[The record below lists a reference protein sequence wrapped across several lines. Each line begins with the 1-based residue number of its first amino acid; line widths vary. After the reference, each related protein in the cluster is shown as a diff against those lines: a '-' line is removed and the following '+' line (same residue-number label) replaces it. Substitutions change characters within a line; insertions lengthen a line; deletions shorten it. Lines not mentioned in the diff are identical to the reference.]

1 MDQRPTHK
9 GNSYHSS
16 AAAGPEEEIAKI
28 SCVSIPSRTSKL
40 VKLTSNDPTDFSTMI
55 KGGMLSWIN
64 YAADDMTK
72 EAASVAKS
80 FGFSEQLVEN
90 MLQGGDAYQ
99 DNEVELGLMM
109 PAINI
114 RELEVEIRPVIFLLN
129 HNLILTIHDRR
140 VTRMVNFF
148 RYAESWLSKLP
159 VIMPSID
166 KKTLIMTRLLEVIN
180 ERNAEQLRLIED
192 KADDIS
198 EALLDPTVHFMA
210 TGKYIYEVKHCL
222 ILYLNALWRS
232 LDLLNKL
239 RYGDAELI
247 TDNPK
252 VLQRIAILIINVT
265 KHISLT
271 EHTSTVLVSGTT
283 VLQTLH
289 NNQLLM
295 INNRLLL
302 TMTWMTIIGTAVLVP
317 NTLATI
323 FGFAFSVPVE
333 YLLGSMLAMAIV
345 TIVATILAYRWV
357 MSKMDPIYEP
367 REKPVAAN

>member
-1 MDQRPTHK
+1 MKMT
-9 GNSYHSS
+9 
-16 AAAGPEEEIAKI
+16 
-28 SCVSIPSRTSKL
+28 CVSIPAHTSKM
-40 VKLTSNDPTDFSTMI
+40 VKLSSNDPLDFASMVT
-55 KGGMLSWIN
+55 GGSLSWIN
-64 YAADDMTK
+64 YAADDMVK

-80 FGFSEQLVEN
+80 FGFSEQLVADL
-90 MLQGGDAYQ
+90 LQGGDSYQ

-109 PAINI
+109 PAIHI
-114 RELEVEIRPVIFLLN
+114 QELEVETRPVIFLLN

-148 RYAESWLSKLP
+148 RYAESWLTKLP
-159 VIMPSID
+159 AVMPSID
-166 KKTLIMTRLLEVIN
+166 KKTLILTRLLEVIN
-180 ERNAEQLRLIED
+180 ERNAEQVRLIED
-192 KADDIS
+192 RADDIS

-210 TGKYIYEVKHCL
+210 TGKYIYDVKHSL
-222 ILYLNALWRS
+222 IMYLNALWRS

-252 VLQRIAILIINVT
+252 VLHRIAMLIINVT

-271 EHTSTVLVSGTT
+271 EHTSTVLISGTT

-302 TMTWMTIIGTAVLVP
+302 AMTLMTIIGTAVLVP

-333 YLLGSMLAMAIV
+333 YLLWSMMAIV
-345 TIVATILAYRWV
+345 LVTIASTLLAYRWV
-357 MSKMDPIYEP
+357 MTKMDPIYMPQENP
-367 REKPVAAN
+367 MAAK

>member
-1 MDQRPTHK
+1 MGGFH
-9 GNSYHSS
+9 YSS
-16 AAAGPEEEIAKI
+16 AAAEPEEPCSKI
-28 SCVSIPSRTSKL
+28 SCVSIPSHTSKL
-40 VKLTSNDPTDFSTMI
+40 VKLSSNDPLDFSTMV
-55 KGGMLSWIN
+55 KAGSLSWIN
-64 YAADDMTK
+64 YAADDMAK
-72 EAASVAKS
+72 EAASVAKA
-80 FGFSEQLVEN
+80 FGFSEQLVQE
-90 MLQGGDAYQ
+90 MLQGGESYQ

-109 PAINI
+109 PAIHI

-159 VIMPSID
+159 TIMPSID
-166 KKTLIMTRLLEVIN
+166 KKTLILTRLLEVIN

-210 TGKYIYEVKHCL
+210 TGKYIYAVKHCL
-222 ILYLNALWRS
+222 ILYLNGLWRS

-252 VLQRIAILIINVT
+252 VLQRIAILIIHVT

-302 TMTWMTIIGTAVLVP
+302 AMTWMTIIGTAVLVP

-323 FGFAFSVPVE
+323 FGFVFSVPIE
-333 YLLGSMLAMAIV
+333 YLFWSMT
-345 TIVATILAYRWV
+345 TIVLVTAVATVLAYNWV
-357 MSKMDPIYEP
+357 MSKMDLIVSPG
-367 REKPVAAN
+367 EKPVTTR